1 VKEETSDTLHQTVL
15 STNEQRQYYRD
26 KILQLRNFDEAFELV
41 EKAVDAKF
49 RMHRAGLSLVLQA
62 LPTNLGACHVLGSN
76 MHIVNRRILDTI
88 KTRLLKNIIHICLW
102 CYAMNICIALAS

>member
-1 VKEETSDTLHQTVL
+1 MKEETSDTLHQTVL

-49 RMHRAGLSLVLQA
+49 QDASASIKLGITDS
-62 LPTNLGACHVLGSN
+62 TN
-76 MHIVNRRILDTI
+76 
-88 KTRLLKNIIHICLW
+88 
-102 CYAMNICIALAS
+102 